1 MKRAA
6 RLGDGWYGWW
16 AQPDIEQHL
25 NNLRSIMNDAGRD
38 VSDDDFSFRLG
49 LPLRSLDPQVI
60 NDHVQQ
66 AKDLGIDEL
75 ILAPPIPV
83 RDFDRHLSSVAG
95 AAGLI

>member
-1 MKRAA
+1 
-6 RLGDGWYGWW
+6 
-16 AQPDIEQHL
+16 
-25 NNLRSIMNDAGRD
+25 MNDAGRD